1 MATRT
6 LLEIDVFKHIAEKG
20 SISSQELAN
29 VTKADKLLLGK
40 VSMPEI
46 LEPVLTFHRATSP
59 CTHCFW
65 LCCGIRRVHLWLKSA
80 DESTGDERPCRS
92 H

>member
-40 VSMPEI
+40 VI
-46 LEPVLTFHRATSP
+46 NAGDFGA
-59 CTHCFW
+59 
-65 LCCGIRRVHLWLKSA
+65 SA
-80 DESTGDERPCRS
+80 DVPQSDFSVYSLLLAMLRN
-92 H
+92 